1 MAPLPS
7 LFVSHGA
14 PDTAIADT
22 PAARFMEGFGAQ
34 IERPKAIVVASAH
47 FEVEGSVG
55 VTVDEKPDTIH
66 DFGGFDRRLYEMR
79 YGAPGA
85 PDLAA
90 RIIDLLG
97 EAGFT
102 ARPLAD
108 RGFDHGT
115 WVPLSLIYPQ
125 ADIPIVQ
132 ISVDP
137 TRDAAYHLSLGRTL
151 APLRDEGI
159 LIVGSGSFTHNLGEA
174 FKSVRSGRRDADM
187 PDWVADFVSWM
198 DERIRAGALED
209 LADYRRRA
217 PHAVQN
223 HPTDEHLMPLY
234 VAIGAALGEKG
245 AMEAQAVH
253 RSHEFGALSMDAYRF
268 S

>member
-7 LFVSHGA
+7 VFVSHGA

-22 PAARFMEGFGAQ
+22 AAARFMAGFANQ
-34 IERPKAIVVASAH
+34 IDRPKAIVVASAH

-55 VTVDEKPDTIH
+55 ITIDEKPEMIH

-79 YGAPGA
+79 YNAPGA
-85 PDLAA
+85 PDLAG
-90 RIIDLLG
+90 RIIEMLG
-97 EAGFT
+97 EAGFM
-102 ARPLAD
+102 ARPQPD

-115 WVPLSLIYPQ
+115 WVPLSLIYPR
-125 ADIPIVQ
+125 ADIPVVQ
-132 ISVDP
+132 VSIDP
-137 TRDAAYHLSLGRTL
+137 TRDAAYHLSLGQAL
-151 APLRDEGI
+151 APLRGEGV

-174 FKSVRSGRRDADM
+174 FKAVRSGQRDADM
-187 PDWVADFVSWM
+187 PDWVAEFVSWM
-198 DERIRAGALED
+198 DERIQAGALED

-234 VAIGAALGEKG
+234 VAIGAALGEDG
-245 AMEAQAVH
+245 ALEAEAVH
-253 RSHEFGALSMDAYRF
+253 RSHEFSVLSMDAYRF

>member
-22 PAARFMEGFGAQ
+22 AAARFMASFGAR

-47 FEVEGSVG
+47 FENEGSVG

-79 YGAPGA
+79 YSAPGA
-85 PDLAA
+85 PDLAD
-90 RIIDLLG
+90 RIIQRLG
-97 EAGFT
+97 EAGFR
-102 ARPLAD
+102 AEPLAH

-125 ADIPIVQ
+125 ADIPVVQ
-132 ISVDP
+132 VSVDP
-137 TRDAAYHLSLGRTL
+137 TRDAAYHVALGQAL

-159 LIVGSGSFTHNLGEA
+159 LVIGSGSFTHNLGEA
-174 FKSVRSGRRDADM
+174 FKALRSGQRDAAM

-198 DERIRAGALED
+198 DERIRAGAVKE
-209 LADYRRRA
+209 LAEYRNRA
-217 PHAVQN
+217 PHAVEN

-234 VAIGAALGEKG
+234 VAIGAALGEDG
-245 AMEAQAVH
+245 QLRAQAVH
-253 RSHEFGALSMDAYRF
+253 SSHEFGALSMDAYQF